1 MVICLTE
8 TTLFYHLLR
17 LTNAPV
23 AHPTTKYGT
32 GLIANWADN
41 VILAANHIPRTPT
54 PSRIGT
60 SNTLSSSELV
70 TNASASCT
78 DSTRFA
84 VYQPPG
90 LELNNEDEILAFLDQ
105 DPDPSMGPPTYVSSL
120 IHLIVS
126 LIVTMPDTRE
136 T

>member
-1 MVICLTE
+1 MVFCLTE

-70 TNASASCT
+70 TNASASRT

-90 LELNNEDEILAFLDQ
+90 LELNNEDEILAFLD
-105 DPDPSMGPPTYVSSL
+105 
-120 IHLIVS
+120 
-126 LIVTMPDTRE
+126 VTLQRALLSDLDKGTSFNGKCASAPRCLA
-136 T
+136 